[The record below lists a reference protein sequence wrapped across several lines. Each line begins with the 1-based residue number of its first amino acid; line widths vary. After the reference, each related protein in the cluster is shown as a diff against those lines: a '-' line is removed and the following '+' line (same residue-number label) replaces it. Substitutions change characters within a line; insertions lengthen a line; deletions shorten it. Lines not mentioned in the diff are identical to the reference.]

1 MAPSPAARPR
11 RLWRNVHLVIGIGAA
26 LLLIPIGLSGSLLV
40 WHDALDAMLHPGRYA
55 VSAGPVSAPSEHV
68 AAARA
73 ALGATFQPVVMRYP
87 ESTQAP
93 VTVSARDTTAE
104 RGARPRL
111 LTVYLDPSTARVLDV
126 ADFRISFIGILHR
139 FHENLTIPEYN
150 GRDIVGWAGVAMLIM
165 TLTGLYLW
173 WPRNHAWSAALRWQT
188 GAGTASRLH
197 HQFGFWICAPL
208 AVLSLTGSYLG
219 FPQQGRAVLSSVAA
233 MSPQQRGGFGA
244 PLLQRTRLT
253 IDQALHAAL
262 VSTPDARPVAIFLPT
277 QQAETWRVQLRQTD
291 ELIALLVDD
300 RSGGASTASPRLA
313 GDRIAVW
320 IRWIHDGSRGGIVW
334 QVAIF
339 LCGIFPTVLA
349 ITGVIIWLQRRGRRA
364 ATLRSAGARAG
375 EIPQLGAAE

>member
-11 RLWRNVHLVIGIGAA
+11 RLWRNVHLVVGIGAA

-40 WHDALDAMLHPGRYA
+40 WHDALDAVLHPGRYA
-55 VSAGPVSAPSEHV
+55 VSAGPVSPPSEHV

-73 ALGATFQPVVMRYP
+73 ALGATFQPVVVRYP
-87 ESTQAP
+87 ESAQAP
-93 VTVSARDTTAE
+93 VTVSARDSVPE
-104 RGARPRL
+104 RGTRPRL
-111 LTVYLDPSTARVLDV
+111 LTVYLDPPTAGVLGV
-126 ADFRISFIGILHR
+126 ADFRSSFIGVLHR

-165 TLTGLYLW
+165 ALTGLYLW
-173 WPRNHAWSAALRWQT
+173 WPRNHAWSAALRWQR

-208 AVLSLTGSYLG
+208 AVLSLTGIYLG
-219 FPQQGRAVLSSVAA
+219 FPQQGRAVLSSVTA

-244 PLLQRTRLT
+244 PLLQQTRLT

-262 VSTPDARPVAIFLPT
+262 VSTPDARPAAIFLPT
-277 QQAETWRVQLRQTD
+277 QQAQTWRVQLRQAD
-291 ELIALLVDD
+291 ELITVMVDD
-300 RSGGASTASPRLA
+300 RGGGASRASPQLA
-313 GDRIAVW
+313 GDSVAAW

-334 QVAIF
+334 QVIIF

-349 ITGVIIWLQRRGRRA
+349 ITGVIIWLQRRVRRA
-364 ATLRSAGARAG
+364 ATLRSAGGRAG